1 MSSIRTQVYLTSDQ
15 RKKLDLKG
23 GREGKTLARLIRE
36 ALDEYLEEE
45 PAVASDAL
53 KATFGSLPD
62 LGVPSRREWN
72 RGRG

>member
-1 MSSIRTQVYLTSDQ
+1 MSSVRTQVYLTIDQ

-45 PAVASDAL
+45 PSTANDAL
-53 KATFGSLPD
+53 KQTFGSLPD
-62 LGVPSRREWN
+62 LSVPPRSEWD